1 MEAGE
6 VPAGEFV
13 KGDHVLVKQGTQEI
27 WVQLLE
33 FVKQNLYLGMA
44 CSRTH
49 QSFGKVLE
57 LKRQNILAYGY

>member
-6 VPAGEFV
+6 VPTGEFV
-13 KGDHVLVKQGTQEI
+13 KGDHVMVKQGTQEI

-49 QSFGKVLE
+49 ESFGMVLE
-57 LKRQNILAYGY
+57 FKRQNILACSY